1 MLSCDEHVK
10 SFITSG
16 PGLVPYFVQWLLA
29 DNISL
34 LVCKALK

>member
-29 DNISL
+29 EKHKSTSL
-34 LVCKALK
+34 